1 MKNNNRQIL
10 KLLAGREYRQNR
22 RRNRIL
28 ISVIA
33 MAVCMVF
40 CVFSLAYGKIHSDY
54 LLHIRSAGTA
64 ASTTLEYPDDAQY
77 QQIKNLSYIKETGWQ
92 KTFGEAENFYC
103 TVLDHNAWE
112 FMQKPAYTD
121 IHGNYPTRTTEVML
135 PKRVLESMKIRKPY
149 VGMEIPLSIWT
160 GNQKTEDKNT
170 QTQTFT
176 LSGWYTEYVDPV
188 VSLPHVYFSEKY
200 MEQAVTSEDDI
211 TTTLLIR
218 QDERLTGE
226 VVEEKLYHDVTMR
239 DDSQQFFGGT
249 SMSLQSVT
257 EVAGGYGM
265 AWVMAGVVLLSAW
278 LLIYN
283 VLHIS
288 YAKEVRQ
295 YGMLVTLGTTQ
306 KQLRSIAFR
315 QILRMIFPGC
325 LAGALI
331 GSGFVVLILPRLL
344 SGMYL
349 RGLGDA
355 SGMIAFRTELLVL
368 AVLFGGVVT
377 ILGYL
382 PAIRN
387 MAVLSPVATT
397 VYMEKVSVHG
407 HRNCKTGQAGVRQ
420 MAWRNVFRFKKR
432 AFLTIFSMALGICV
446 SLGAVVLSKG
456 TDMTNKIQARGMDF
470 KIMSNMAAT
479 TVDMYPEQKIFF
491 PEKLSRQ
498 MEALQ
503 GVWQVE
509 KSRGGYARISQDASF
524 LAVRQGE
531 KGDLAMDTEDS
542 GEDPYYDV
550 VVQAVDDEY
559 LQKLEQL
566 AAKKQLD
573 IDVNAVRKGKG
584 ALVLHFNLLSQIE
597 KEKSHAYI
605 GDPFLVQD
613 MYGSGKEEIIFSG
626 YLNYKEQGLPKLETT
641 WNGSGIVYLLVSE
654 QTAAK
659 LPVSMQTFVLSMDA
673 AKGYEPKIKQELN
686 RLLEQYNKQFATG
699 DVNSSYVV
707 DNRSITLAAK
717 SDDLAAAKEY
727 ITSSRIIMTALC
739 TILLLIGVI
748 NYAHVMMTGY
758 ATQQK
763 ELRVMESLGMT
774 RKQIHAMIRWEG
786 IFYAQIITGITLTAG
801 SGLWYL
807 AGILIKQKLSYF
819 QFSYPYRE
827 LILVIVLLSGICV
840 CIPHIIYH
848 HLPARKRR
856 SCVE

>member
-10 KLLAGREYRQNR
+10 KLLAAREYRQNR
-22 RRNRIL
+22 CRNRIL

-40 CVFSLAYGKIHSDY
+40 CVFSLTFGKIHSDY
-54 LLHIRSAGTA
+54 LLYVRSAGTA

-77 QQIKNLSYIKETGWQ
+77 QQIQNLSYIKETGWQ

-103 TVLDHNAWE
+103 TVLDQNAWE

-121 IHGNYPTRTTEVML
+121 IHGEYPTRSTEVML
-135 PKRVLESMKIRKPY
+135 PERVLESMKIRKPHI
-149 VGMEIPLSIWT
+149 GMEISLSIQT
-160 GNQKTEDKNT
+160 GNQKTKDQNT
-170 QTQTFT
+170 KTQTFT

-188 VSLPHVYFSEKY
+188 VSLPHAYFSEEY

-218 QDERLTGE
+218 QDDRLTGE
-226 VVEEKLYHDVTMR
+226 VVEEKLYRDVTMR

-265 AWVMAGVVLLSAW
+265 AWVMAGVILLSAW
-278 LLIYN
+278 LLVYN

-315 QILRMIFPGC
+315 QILRMTLVGC

-331 GSGFVVLILPRLL
+331 GSGFVIAVLPRLL

-349 RGLGDA
+349 RGLGNA
-355 SGMIAFRTELLVL
+355 SGMIAFRPELLVL
-368 AVLFGGVVT
+368 AVLFGGAVT

-382 PAIRN
+382 PVMRK
-387 MAVLSPVATT
+387 MAVLSPIATT

-407 HRNCKTGQAGVRQ
+407 RRNCKTGQSGVRQ

-432 AFLTIFSMALGICV
+432 AFLTIFSMALGVWV

-456 TDMTNKIQARGMDF
+456 TDMTNEIRARGMDF
-470 KIMSNMAAT
+470 KVMSFMTAT
-479 TVDMYPEQKIFF
+479 TVNMYPEQKVFF

-498 MEALQ
+498 MQSLQ
-503 GVWQVE
+503 GVSQVAM
-509 KSRGGYARISQDASF
+509 SRGGYARISQEATF

-531 KGDLAMDTEDS
+531 KGDLATDTEDS
-542 GEDPYYDV
+542 NGEQYYDV

-566 AAKKQLD
+566 AKKKQLD
-573 IDVNAVRKGKG
+573 IDVNAVRMGAG
-584 ALVLHFNLLSQIE
+584 ALVLHYNLLSQIE
-597 KEKSHAYI
+597 KEKSHSYI
-605 GDPFLVQD
+605 GDPFLVQE
-613 MYGSGKEEIIFSG
+613 MNGSRKEQVTFAG

-654 QTAAK
+654 RTAQT
-659 LPVSMQTFVLSMDA
+659 LPVSLQTFVMSIDT

-686 RLLEQYNKQFATG
+686 RLLEQYNRQFVTR
-699 DVNSSYVV
+699 DMNPMYVV
-707 DNRSITLAAK
+707 DNRSITLNAK

-727 ITSSRIIMTALC
+727 IASSRIIMTALC

-758 ATQQK
+758 TTQQK

-774 RKQIHAMIRWEG
+774 QKQIRAMIRWEG

-807 AGILIKQKLSYF
+807 AGIVIKQRLSYF

-840 CIPHIIYH
+840 CIPYVIYN
-848 HLPARKRR
+848 HLPVRKRK